1 MSRLTS
7 NYNYSLSAT
16 SQFYFCGIPFRLDI
30 TPKCTLNCHYCFA
43 AARGGRRSSTKQ
55 IVNIDQFRRKIDS
68 LEDSSINNHG
78 ITTEMMHHNVPV
90 HLGGMSDP
98 FQNSKTA
105 SVTRQVLKELD
116 RINYPIV
123 LSTKNTQQLI
133 KDENLEVLKKLKHL
147 VIQIS
152 FTTLDAHYAKKI
164 EPNSP
169 IPQDRLNE
177 TKILNSEG
185 FYLIA
190 RLQPIIIPWKLNII
204 NELIPAL
211 SDFGYKHIILEHLKL
226 PVERNKARIDDFLKD
241 IRWDAYKFYNEIG
254 ASLVGREWILPASWR
269 WDNLQGFI
277 QAIHQSNIS
286 CGVAD
291 YGLTHLG
298 DTKCCCG
305 IDNVTGFSNWF
316 KGNLSNIIS
325 SSSQR
330 EFKKNELHEF
340 WYPKSSIRRILNS
353 NCRKANAY
361 NIADYLDVKWNQPGT
376 ANSPD
381 SFLGITWSGKV
392 DKKGD
397 CVYDKEMKI

>member
-1 MSRLTS
+1 
-7 NYNYSLSAT
+7 
-16 SQFYFCGIPFRLDI
+16 
-30 TPKCTLNCHYCFA
+30 
-43 AARGGRRSSTKQ
+43 
-55 IVNIDQFRRKIDS
+55 
-68 LEDSSINNHG
+68 
-78 ITTEMMHHNVPV
+78 MMHHKIPL

-105 SVTRQVLKELD
+105 AYTRQVLKELD

-123 LSTKNTQQLI
+123 LSTKNTDQLI
-133 KDENLEVLKKLKHL
+133 KDENLRVLKKLKHL
-147 VIQIS
+147 VVQIS
-152 FTTLDAHYAKKI
+152 FTTMDARYAKKI

-169 IPQDRLNE
+169 NPQDRLNA

-190 RLQPIIIPWKLNII
+190 RLQPLIIPWKSIII
-204 NELIPAL
+204 NTLIPAL
-211 SDFGYKHIILEHLKL
+211 SEFGYKHIILEHLKL

-254 ASLVGREWILPASWR
+254 ASLVGREWILPSLWR
-269 WDNLQGFI
+269 WNNLQGFI
-277 QAIHQSNIS
+277 QAIHQANIS

-305 IDNVTGFSNWF
+305 IDNVAGFSNWF

-325 SSSQR
+325 FSSQGR
-330 EFKKNELHEF
+330 LSKNKLNEY

-353 NCRKANAY
+353 NGRIDKAY
-361 NIADYLDVKWNQPGT
+361 NMSDYLHLKWNQPST

-381 SFLGITWSGKV
+381 TFLGITWSGKK
-392 DKKGD
+392 DKNGD
-397 CVYDKEMKI
+397 CVYDKEKKK